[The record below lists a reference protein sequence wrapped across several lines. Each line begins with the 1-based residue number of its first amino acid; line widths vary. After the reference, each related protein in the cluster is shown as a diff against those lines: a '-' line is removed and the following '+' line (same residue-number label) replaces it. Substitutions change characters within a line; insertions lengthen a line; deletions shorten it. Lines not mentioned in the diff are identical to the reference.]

1 MQQYLPWILIG
12 LSVLGG
18 IGLLVYNWLQP
29 DEDEDEDY
37 EGADTLMMTSAEGG
51 KKDEFSTTTEEYRG
65 GARKSR
71 MIALKES
78 LEKSLDSR
86 EGETVTQKNRMAMPW
101 FLLVGAWGCVCR
113 CPSASPRAARCRH
126 SAASMTR
133 LRQTVGTTFS
143 DGRTRTTSR
152 PSSIPTGSEPV
163 SASCARSWRIFATSC
178 WPHPNGST

>member
-29 DEDEDEDY
+29 DEDEEEDY
-37 EGADTLMMTSAEGG
+37 EGGDTLMMTSAEGG

-86 EGETVTQKNRMAMPW
+86 EGETVTQRNRMAMPW
-101 FLLVGAWGCVCR
+101 FLLVGADGSGKTRASGGCLRTRSCSR
-113 CPSASPRAARCRH
+113 RRPPRLAPPSPRKRFRRAQP
-126 SAASMTR
+126 S
-133 LRQTVGTTFS
+133 
-143 DGRTRTTSR
+143 RTRR
-152 PSSIPTGSEPV
+152 
-163 SASCARSWRIFATSC
+163 SAGTRC
-178 WPHPNGST
+178 

>member
-1 MQQYLPWILIG
+1 MQQLLPWILIG

-29 DEDEDEDY
+29 DEDDDEDY
-37 EGADTLMMTSAEGG
+37 EGADTLMITAADGG

-78 LEKSLDSR
+78 LEKSFDSR

-101 FLLVGAWGCVCR
+101 FLLVGADGSGKKTVLGNNGLPYAPPLEVDSHRKDAGKWWLFEEAVVLEA
-113 CPSASPRAARCRH
+113 PAAAPGATV
-126 SAASMTR
+126 AA
-133 LRQTVGTTFS
+133 QTLPPGQT
-143 DGRTRTTSR
+143 
-152 PSSIPTGSEPV
+152 
-163 SASCARSWRIFATSC
+163 
-178 WPHPNGST
+178 